1 MLKRKILLLEDDK
14 LFSETL
20 QEYLEEKGFVV
31 EIAYD
36 GEEALNKT
44 YYNNYD
50 IYLLDINVPEVNGLD
65 FLKLIRSSADE
76 KPAIFITSHTDKETL
91 IDGYKSGCDDYMR
104 KPIDLEELYYR
115 IKVLLK
121 KSNHQLIFK
130 LNDECIYDMDK
141 REVICNE
148 KRVNLSVK
156 VINLLELFLENRGK
170 VVTKEQIISR
180 LWSINETYSDGS
192 IRVYINKLKK
202 ILGKEKIKNIKGIG
216 YKITDS

>member
-1 MLKRKILLLEDDK
+1 MIKRKILLLEDDR

-65 FLKLIRSSADE
+65 FLKLVRNSADE

-121 KSNHQLIFK
+121 KSNYQLIFK
-130 LNDECIYDMDK
+130 LNDDCIYDVDK
-141 REVICNE
+141 REVICNQ
-148 KRVNLSVK
+148 KRVKLSAK
-156 VINLLELFLENRGK
+156 VLRLLELLLENRGK
-170 VVTKEQIISR
+170 VVTKEQIISK
-180 LWSINETYSDGS
+180 LWSANETYSDGA

-202 ILGKEKIKNIKGIG
+202 LLGKDRIENVKGIG
-216 YKITDS
+216 YKLTES